1 MNRERY
7 ADIEDLYKRREF
19 INSILTDNP
28 DNMEKSGA
36 ECLKDK
42 WKAELKRIN
51 REIDRRTEV

>member
-36 ECLKDK
+36 EYLKDK

-51 REIDRRTEV
+51 REIDRRTES